1 MAHPIEPGPIGIVSI
16 HNPSCYWVSC
26 CECVT
31 GSKMAAALESL
42 KLQQHPE
49 PRRGDRVVINRFG
62 RLTRGILQRPT
73 VTEGLD
79 QIRLWEAYCL
89 DIVQTVSV
97 PAYGILKPE
106 GESDILQL
114 PEQVHL
120 IALED
125 CYSLMVEKLPIP
137 CHDESFIDQIELTKE
152 VLRGNRLVLEK
163 ATVSTPSNLTFGKIT
178 LYANEVRVPLV
189 KALAASLWLVLYEK
203 NYMEALEEHGL
214 LDEMKQLVEEVKLK
228 ISPPP
233 KKFPLRPLHRSKRP
247 SSEAFR
253 CQTDGNL
260 LKMLRGDLDLDVNFL
275 RASAWTET
283 LDEYNNRLR
292 LITDD
297 AKEISSCEP
306 SNDETSDATSSE
318 IIETSANSQEE
329 LLNGEES
336 VQMEEEELSQFE
348 DAEESSEIA
357 KVFKNDSSRKYVP
370 DIYDESDEGSWD
382 YADDLLCEDS
392 SMEWEKFGDVLRMN
406 KPNSTGL
413 PPISIRESSPSGRD
427 DLKEQILS
435 PSCPTPQVIDSD
447 SSALKAFG
455 THCMKNRAETICDFG
470 RGKLFRSNKNQIF
483 GPVGISPRNSGTP
496 SFGTGQSNR
505 QSATNCDDHSLP
517 RPSKSE
523 STLGSGRC
531 SSTDRFQHEASSIAN
546 DSTRRGRGCLLKPS
560 TSETHAVPS
569 SRPPSGLS
577 KGRGNLL
584 GCIQERRSSTF
595 PGRLRA
601 GSTSS
606 SCSGISA
613 RESSTAATSIEDKR
627 SSADLKY
634 SNGMMPGADGR
645 TSPRKI
651 QDEVS
656 LLEQSEK
663 IGNLSSKQSSL
674 TSLNAESQPSSTVSS
689 SSQSSSKFP
698 SPDSSDKTESDSSVN
713 AGAVLSRNSDNL
725 STDDQ
730 FQDAEEDST
739 SNDDDVRTSK
749 SDIPLENSHP
759 KEILESLRNASCA
772 GILHGNESIRPV
784 KYLAELHLHQT
795 ILAGS
800 KKVDMLTRPQK
811 LAMPAILDRRN
822 VVIIAPNHCRKTTG
836 FIIPILNLLFDEEYY
851 SGLRKGLGPRCVLV
865 APTSSRVKKLGK
877 LCSIHSQSRLRT
889 IMTYGGGLE
898 VEQKNQLAEGCDILV
913 TTPRCWLRLL
923 QYSTAT
929 NLIRVCHVVLDSF
942 DELSSRFMNELRE
955 ISAKVEFLTKERKQ
969 SSESLPGVQTVVA
982 GTQWSARVE
991 GLTFKILHKPVLVIT
1006 SFLEASLY
1014 ARIKPIVSVLKI
1026 GGKRTKVAELVKK
1039 HAEMKTVVVCNCS
1052 QEVDEVLNACSP
1064 SKPTFTAHD
1073 EMSPTVLSDVN
1084 HLWSC
1089 ASKPPLLICSDGVVN
1104 ELNIM
1109 DAQVLINYSLPLN
1122 KTSFSERYQL
1132 LRAYIPDRIVD
1143 PEASAPDVTVHIF
1156 FDESS
1161 EEPFP
1166 IIVDFLQRIPVKLP
1180 DKVLTVAKNIERG
1193 KELTK
1198 FDAPFCDNIL
1208 QMGFCPN
1215 SSGCKERHVIQKEI
1229 DLAENGLDISQKF
1242 VKVLILRVHSAV
1254 KFSVRILSSTANPSG
1269 AGSWEQCSSQWGTFP
1284 AKMASY
1290 FSTSMN
1296 LRLHSDV
1303 KVGDLVAYQSE
1314 PGDIVYRARVRAI
1327 LKKNDRG
1334 EPTSVSIFLIDE
1346 CDTLVAQTH
1355 LIYELPEQF
1364 ENFPPQACYLYLANL
1379 KPVDLDTTWNYAAFR
1394 AVERAVYGEMDRDYA
1409 DEEIIG
1415 KVLFCIGQN
1424 VVVENLRW
1432 FRQLEFSRVVSC
1444 DLRKLILDSKFGLPN
1459 PDYSENMTLHCK
1471 EGGLLHNDIESDKTQ
1486 ALHNAQR
1493 LRLIP
1498 SQEKDVPPRWAHLPL
1513 PDEFESDLRE
1523 IYHRVAVSAVESPS
1537 LFFVKL
1543 STHNSSLQELE
1554 SMIAAEIEKTVKPL
1568 RNPCVGGLC
1577 FAKLTNETESSPK
1590 GIYRRCK
1597 IQWLDMEK
1605 KTATV
1610 FFVDYGSDGVVP
1622 LASLYKAP
1630 WSLMIRIPFQ
1640 AIECTMAGVKATS
1653 KTGWPT
1659 EATEAFKAWT
1669 KPHGDDE
1676 PAIFVKVVAFDQHAE
1691 WTDGKRYHLA
1701 MVHVHNN
1708 RCDLLNERMIDRLW
1722 ANWETEAL
1730 KLEAELNSEV
1740 LLPTVSPLEEDVKE
1754 EPFNEETLNFDFDEC
1769 DESELNDFFA
1779 ALIDGTL
1786 PKPSAEMAEM
1796 ISDRKGGPKAIC
1808 GTKKKKRR
1816 TRPPVDT
1823 LGAAAESV
1831 HDDMKCASAVHP
1843 NPEISLSAVAGFL
1856 TPFVRWKQDYR
1867 TVSLSYLIPATKNFV
1882 VHPSP
1887 TRLVF
1892 SAIVESQ
1899 DGGEKKYF
1907 SSVDFFGLVQTANV
1921 KVDESHSS
1929 IRVSLQKV
1937 VCSRAILWPRLTRKL
1952 TTDSRI
1958 RGYDDEESGEDQ
1970 DSPVA
1975 APSTKGRYRPAGSD
1989 DEFSSDDETSD
2000 DDDCKEGWD
2009 DLDFFQS

>member
-1 MAHPIEPGPIGIVSI
+1 GKSRSFAPGKTAGADSPAPTNFPATSARIPAKRSSRAHIASSASCDRTIWPNTSNGTTRHHSNRNRMARVPTQHPCREEMIKHRRLLLEDYRLSPELVSKCSKDISKFCRKMEPNGKTI
-16 HNPSCYWVSC
+16 HCLMENAKPRRKSKVTPSCLAELENIAEKTDIGEDWRADRVLWKSCASVADVACRSVLDDDTKLKPNCAMAVYNFTELQAEFIELNPIITSNCHEVISQLCRPEQTKNQDYLDCLIEKKNDPLMKAHFKCKAAIEHHQLISLKDYHFTFKFKKACKVYVSWFC
-26 CECVT
+26 PGAKEKAEVVRCLSEQIRNDTFQDQKQHISKDCHQQLRQQLLQQRENVELNTKLKVECSRDISKHCSGVT
-31 GSKMAAALESL
+31 PGNGRVNFRRGKLTPMCQKQVVSLLKEAALNYKLNPLLSNVCDKEIKTLCATEETEKIDKGKVEECL
-42 KLQQHPE
+42 KEALLNGQISDVVCRDEIVELINVGKADISADPILNSACADDINDHCTHVDYGAGRKLDCLIDTYQKKTGKLKWQCEKLLKERIEIIIQHKLDFDEDFKNLP
-49 PRRGDRVVINRFG
+49 
-62 RLTRGILQRPT
+62 QRP
-73 VTEGLD
+73 
-79 QIRLWEAYCL
+79 
-89 DIVQTVSV
+89 
-97 PAYGILKPE
+97 K
-106 GESDILQL
+106 
-114 PEQVHL
+114 
-120 IALED
+120 
-125 CYSLMVEKLPIP
+125 
-137 CHDESFIDQIELTKE
+137 
-152 VLRGNRLVLEK
+152 
-163 ATVSTPSNLTFGKIT
+163 TP
-178 LYANEVRVPLV
+178 
-189 KALAASLWLVLYEK
+189 
-203 NYMEALEEHGL
+203 
-214 LDEMKQLVEEVKLK
+214 
-228 ISPPP
+228 
-233 KKFPLRPLHRSKRP
+233 PLHRSKRP

-382 YADDLLCEDS
+382 YADDFLCEDS

-447 SSALKAFG
+447 SSAPKAFG
-455 THCMKNRAETICDFG
+455 TQCMKNRSETICDFG
-470 RGKLFRSNKNQIF
+470 RGKLFRFNNNQTF
-483 GPVGISPRNSGTP
+483 GAVGISSRNSGTP

-531 SSTDRFQHEASSIAN
+531 SSTDRFQHEASAITN

-569 SRPPSGLS
+569 SRPPSGLG

-601 GSTSS
+601 DSLSS
-606 SCSGISA
+606 SCSRISA
-613 RESSTAATSIEDKR
+613 RESSTAATSIEDKK

-634 SNGMMPGADGR
+634 SNGMMPGADGL

-663 IGNLSSKQSSL
+663 QV
-674 TSLNAESQPSSTVSS
+674 T

-698 SPDSSDKTESDSSVN
+698 SPDSSDKAESDSSVN
-713 AGAVLSRNSDNL
+713 AGAVPGRNSDNL

-851 SGLRKGLGPRCVLV
+851 SG
-865 APTSSRVKKLGK
+865 
-877 LCSIHSQSRLRT
+877 
-889 IMTYGGGLE
+889 
-898 VEQKNQLAEGCDILV
+898 NQLAEGCDILV

-942 DELSSRFMNELRE
+942 DELSSRFMNE
-955 ISAKVEFLTKERKQ
+955 
-969 SSESLPGVQTVVA
+969 
-982 GTQWSARVE
+982 
-991 GLTFKILHKPVLVIT
+991 
-1006 SFLEASLY
+1006 
-1014 ARIKPIVSVLKI
+1014 
-1026 GGKRTKVAELVKK
+1026 
-1039 HAEMKTVVVCNCS
+1039 
-1052 QEVDEVLNACSP
+1052 
-1064 SKPTFTAHD
+1064 
-1073 EMSPTVLSDVN
+1073 
-1084 HLWSC
+1084 
-1089 ASKPPLLICSDGVVN
+1089 
-1104 ELNIM
+1104 
-1109 DAQVLINYSLPLN
+1109 
-1122 KTSFSERYQL
+1122 
-1132 LRAYIPDRIVD
+1132 
-1143 PEASAPDVTVHIF
+1143 
-1156 FDESS
+1156 
-1161 EEPFP
+1161 
-1166 IIVDFLQRIPVKLP
+1166 
-1180 DKVLTVAKNIERG
+1180 NIERG

-1229 DLAENGLDISQKF
+1229 DLAENGLDISTHFTSTFSCQ
-1242 VKVLILRVHSAV
+1242 ILRADSELHGQS
-1254 KFSVRILSSTANPSG
+1254 KRGRILG
-1269 AGSWEQCSSQWGTFP
+1269 AMLFP
-1284 AKMASY
+1284 MGHLPCE
-1290 FSTSMN
+1290 N
-1296 LRLHSDV
+1296 
-1303 KVGDLVAYQSE
+1303 G
-1314 PGDIVYRARVRAI
+1314 I
-1327 LKKNDRG
+1327 LLLDQY
-1334 EPTSVSIFLIDE
+1334 EL
-1346 CDTLVAQTH
+1346 TH

-1415 KVLFCIGQN
+1415 KVSGQD
-1424 VVVENLRW
+1424 
-1432 FRQLEFSRVVSC
+1432 Q
-1444 DLRKLILDSKFGLPN
+1444 DPGLP
-1459 PDYSENMTLHCK
+1459 TC
-1471 EGGLLHNDIESDKTQ
+1471 G
-1486 ALHNAQR
+1486 
-1493 LRLIP
+1493 
-1498 SQEKDVPPRWAHLPL
+1498 
-1513 PDEFESDLRE
+1513 
-1523 IYHRVAVSAVESPS
+1523 
-1537 LFFVKL
+1537 
-1543 STHNSSLQELE
+1543 
-1554 SMIAAEIEKTVKPL
+1554 
-1568 RNPCVGGLC
+1568 
-1577 FAKLTNETESSPK
+1577 
-1590 GIYRRCK
+1590 
-1597 IQWLDMEK
+1597 WL
-1605 KTATV
+1605 
-1610 FFVDYGSDGVVP
+1610 VV
-1622 LASLYKAP
+1622 
-1630 WSLMIRIPFQ
+1630 
-1640 AIECTMAGVKATS
+1640 T
-1653 KTGWPT
+1653 
-1659 EATEAFKAWT
+1659 
-1669 KPHGDDE
+1669 
-1676 PAIFVKVVAFDQHAE
+1676 FDQHAE

-1796 ISDRKGGPKAIC
+1796 ISDREGGPKAIC

-1823 LGAAAESV
+1823 LSAAAESV
-1831 HDDMKCASAVHP
+1831 HDDMKCASPVHP

-1892 SAIVESQ
+1892 RMASLLRIGTRVEVTGKGVQGEVAFIGTTGFSTGKWIGLILDEPKGKNNGTVQNKEYFKTGFVETLKPQFTPGLIVSSPAPTPTPPHGTPTPTPAPTRLNIGGLPGPQ
-1899 DGGEKKYF
+1899 DHSHEIELLKEQLKDYQEK
-1907 SSVDFFGLVQTANV
+1907 
-1921 KVDESHSS
+1921 
-1929 IRVSLQKV
+1929 
-1937 VCSRAILWPRLTRKL
+1937 
-1952 TTDSRI
+1952 
-1958 RGYDDEESGEDQ
+1958 
-1970 DSPVA
+1970 
-1975 APSTKGRYRPAGSD
+1975 
-1989 DEFSSDDETSD
+1989 
-2000 DDDCKEGWD
+2000 
-2009 DLDFFQS
+2009 LDTMR